1 MNPAMA
7 GVEGPG
13 KLFAGY
19 RNQGIGSLDNYLT
32 YHASYEQGIDAIH
45 GGIGVHLM
53 NDRLADGVFNNI
65 SLDAMYSFH
74 LKVSRFLNLT
84 GGLQASVGQRTR
96 NSSNL
101 VLPDMIQQGTGN
113 ILPGSEPIEDYS
125 KIYPDF
131 SVGFAGFYKDFYG
144 GLAVHHLATP
154 KVSESGDPNTR
165 LARKYTLHAG
175 ALIPIYE
182 RRLGKEVLQL
192 SPNVIFIQQQSY
204 QQLNYGMEVIYK
216 NLIGGIWGRQDLLFS
231 YGTII
236 FSLGNGTD
244 QYRFRYSYDAKL
256 SRADMNIPNM
266 GAHEISLIIIFESLD
281 KSMKHSAIKCPK
293 I

>member
-1 MNPAMA
+1 M
-7 GVEGPG
+7 GD
-13 KLFAGY
+13 Y
-19 RNQGIGSLDNYLT
+19 R
-32 YHASYEQGIDAIH
+32 
-45 GGIGVHLM
+45 
-53 NDRLADGVFNNI
+53 
-65 SLDAMYSFH
+65 
-74 LKVSRFLNLT
+74 
-84 GGLQASVGQRTR
+84 
-96 NSSNL
+96 
-101 VLPDMIQQGTGN
+101 
-113 ILPGSEPIEDYS
+113 

-131 SVGFAGFYKDFYG
+131 SVGFSAFYKDFFG
-144 GLAVHHLATP
+144 GIAVHHLTSP
-154 KVSESGDPNTR
+154 KVSVSGDPNTR

-236 FSLGNGTD
+236 FSLGYGTD

-256 SRADMNIPNM
+256 ARADINIPNM